1 MEVALTSKSGLI
13 LTDPELEGGEWGLLP
28 EDGCGKDEE
37 EVVTDVTTIEEP
49 SDEIVEDDND
59 DTIFTEFIVPSL
71 FPFAIP
77 ETEEL
82 SEVVV
87 LVIVTL
93 LIGWTEDD
101 PDDSW
106 PLEGEDIEEVVD
118 DGEAFRPP
126 RPLPLL
132 LLLPAFNSR
141 SNRSS
146 LG

>member
-28 EDGCGKDEE
+28 EDGSGKDEE

-87 LVIVTL
+87 LVIVV
-93 LIGWTEDD
+93 W
-101 PDDSW
+101 
-106 PLEGEDIEEVVD
+106 
-118 DGEAFRPP
+118 
-126 RPLPLL
+126 
-132 LLLPAFNSR
+132 
-141 SNRSS
+141 
-146 LG
+146 